1 MAVSKSEFFTHIR
14 SLGLSSVDEYQEWC
28 QKHGFAFHRKKNWRE
43 EREELR
49 VAEIERERGAFLEHV
64 GDLGLKTIGEYQ
76 EWCRSH
82 GFRDSLDKNV
92 RQRRKERVFSEQLKE
107 NGRAKQQK
115 NSSRVSV
122 TEEHVRTLGLE
133 SFDEYRIW
141 CLENGLSDALKKKPA
156 ALDKERALSTLTGA
170 KRQLNKTRHV
180 IEQIAAGEIASN
192 QIKTIPLRVV
202 HEGFAGLQGD
212 GRDALLRLL
221 LHVEECADLL
231 NVSPGTMRW
240 GHETGNTLIEGVM
253 TLARHH
259 EDWLRPVDE
268 WRPASRNQQ
277 VQFSSLVRHLLARY
291 EVPVF
296 MDLVWFRGD
305 DAEARR
311 QQGWFKHVGGGGN
324 IRTADVPVRMSKKM
338 AHHFLQAPEHF
349 TVEEALRWGQVLGQG
364 GSPSLTEAIN
374 ATRLGRSFD
383 NEGFWGTVVQFFA
396 RQSDLDLNQVGPI
409 VGYIQH
415 RKYVPREDGGD
426 DDSGETPLPAEPN
439 FSMKSRSLPKLLGQV
454 VRWQAAWNREP
465 LVAEEEK
472 EDPEKVKFN
481 FFYLEEE
488 DESTGQF
495 LQWTIQELTTARSLA
510 SEGDAMR
517 HCVGSYTKKL
527 GKLSVWS
534 VQVRDEERTRRV
546 LTLSIDN
553 ETRTATQVR
562 GRFNANPEKEF
573 DESAM
578 GWLDPSRG
586 RGRLNRT
593 DRHFLRRSYKIM
605 HMWLERE
612 GISYAPSM
620 R

>member
-253 TLARHH
+253 TLARHY

-268 WRPASRNQQ
+268 WRPASRNQ
-277 VQFSSLVRHLLARY
+277 
-291 EVPVF
+291 
-296 MDLVWFRGD
+296 
-305 DAEARR
+305 
-311 QQGWFKHVGGGGN
+311 
-324 IRTADVPVRMSKKM
+324 
-338 AHHFLQAPEHF
+338 
-349 TVEEALRWGQVLGQG
+349 
-364 GSPSLTEAIN
+364 
-374 ATRLGRSFD
+374 
-383 NEGFWGTVVQFFA
+383 
-396 RQSDLDLNQVGPI
+396 
-409 VGYIQH
+409 
-415 RKYVPREDGGD
+415 
-426 DDSGETPLPAEPN
+426 
-439 FSMKSRSLPKLLGQV
+439 
-454 VRWQAAWNREP
+454 
-465 LVAEEEK
+465 
-472 EDPEKVKFN
+472 
-481 FFYLEEE
+481 
-488 DESTGQF
+488 
-495 LQWTIQELTTARSLA
+495 
-510 SEGDAMR
+510 
-517 HCVGSYTKKL
+517 
-527 GKLSVWS
+527 
-534 VQVRDEERTRRV
+534 
-546 LTLSIDN
+546 
-553 ETRTATQVR
+553 
-562 GRFNANPEKEF
+562 
-573 DESAM
+573 
-578 GWLDPSRG
+578 
-586 RGRLNRT
+586 
-593 DRHFLRRSYKIM
+593 
-605 HMWLERE
+605 
-612 GISYAPSM
+612 
-620 R
+620 